1 MNRLFSST
9 AARLVVIATFVVSCS
24 VSIVVSSSVMGAG
37 KSAYDES
44 LVRAAVVFGI
54 LRFTSWPE
62 NFAPDNEVS
71 LCSFGPSASASA
83 IASLNKKPSIGKM
96 SIRYKEVQAHSELAQ
111 CHAVIVGEE
120 VSISAALP
128 TPTLIICD
136 GCDSVTKE
144 LSAIKLARIEN
155 RIQFEVDLDRVDE
168 QELSL
173 SSALIELA
181 VRCSSTNPAI
191 KGCRDG

>member
-1 MNRLFSST
+1 MNSLSSSKLARLF
-9 AARLVVIATFVVSCS
+9 VVLTFVLSCCF
-24 VSIVVSSSVMGAG
+24 SIAVSSKVLGAD

-62 NFAPDNEVS
+62 NFAPSDEVS
-71 LCSFGPSASASA
+71 LCAYGPSASATA
-83 IASLNKKPSIGKM
+83 ISSLNKKPSIGKR
-96 SIRYKEVQAHSELAQ
+96 SIRYLEVLTQNELSE

-120 VSISAALP
+120 VSIAVALP

-136 GCDSVTKE
+136 GCDSVTKK
-144 LSAIKLARIEN
+144 LAAIKLARIEN